1 MLRVNVR
8 SAARVAGFAL
18 FWLAAGLLLIVLA
31 WVLSNLR
38 DIDPAPRPDVLALP
52 KPQLPDEGNAF
63 FALVGLRAAAD
74 REPAAAGRAAWLARL
89 KFTMRPTQAET
100 DAVARTF
107 QLAEQQ
113 ALGPL
118 QPAPS
123 GPPWVCS
130 TSYGDCTHAWI
141 DKAEALDA
149 QRKPLAIAGQRCEQ
163 MLDEGF
169 EFEERLPADFS
180 PAAPI
185 APHLAN
191 ASFCSRWLRSAAVLS
206 WLQKHPIEAVASL
219 ARADRLS
226 RALLAGSHTLI
237 AQMIALRVARD
248 TLATISTLA
257 ARDAAMATALAPLLA
272 PWPDQ
277 SQAVLRWIAT
287 ESAFQQG
294 MVGQASA
301 ECAAPLDL
309 PNDSDA
315 MLPRLAQATTAWLC
329 RHRIGW
335 HPERMRVTLDE
346 RWLLLHDR
354 MAAGLPTTLALE
366 ATDAT
371 TAEAQSVLSLL
382 TWRNTF
388 GNAVLA
394 IGGGAYRS
402 NLARHADLDL
412 HREAAVLAIAAAPIT
427 PPERATW
434 TSRQV
439 QSPLAQGRLSWNAE
453 GHTLSART
461 WQQEYAGVVGFNA
474 ERDAIRITFPK
485 P

>member
-1 MLRVNVR
+1 MPRINPR
-8 SAARVAGFAL
+8 SAARIAGLAL
-18 FWLAAGLLLIVLA
+18 FWLAAALLLIVVA

-38 DIDPAPRPDVLALP
+38 DIDPVPRPAVLALP

-74 REPAAAGRAAWLARL
+74 KEPAAAGRAAWLAHL
-89 KFTMRPTQAET
+89 KFTMPPTQAHA
-100 DAVARTF
+100 DAVARSF

-118 QPAPS
+118 LLAPS

-130 TSYGDCTHAWI
+130 SSYGDCTNAWI
-141 DKAEALDA
+141 DGAEALDA
-149 QRKPLAIAGQRCEQ
+149 QRKSLAIAGQRCEQ

-180 PAAPI
+180 PAAAI

-206 WLQKHPIEAVASL
+206 WLDKRPIEALASL
-219 ARADRLS
+219 ARADRFS

-257 ARDAAMATALAPLLA
+257 GRDKSMATALAPLLA

-287 ESAFQQG
+287 ESTCQQD

-301 ECAAPLDL
+301 ECVASPEL
-309 PNDSDA
+309 PNDSGA
-315 MLPRLAQATTAWLC
+315 VLPRLAQSATAWLC
-329 RHRIGW
+329 GHRVGW
-335 HPERMRVTLDE
+335 HPERMRATLDE
-346 RWLLLHDR
+346 RWLLLHER
-354 MAAGLPTTLALE
+354 MAAGLAASLALE
-366 ATDAT
+366 AADAKA
-371 TAEAQSVLSLL
+371 AEARSVLGLL

-388 GNAVLA
+388 GSAVLA
-394 IGGGAYRS
+394 IGDGAYRGY
-402 NLARHADLDL
+402 LARHADLEL
-412 HREAAVLAIAAAPIT
+412 HREAVVLAIEAAPIA

-434 TSRQV
+434 TSRHA
-439 QSPLAQGRLSWNAE
+439 QSPLAQDRLSWDAE
-453 GHTLSART
+453 GLTLSART
-461 WQQEYAGVVGFNA
+461 WQQEYAGGAGFNA